1 MTEPRS
7 IHVARQTVQLGV
19 FSSEEIL
26 AGLAS
31 GRFTRL
37 DLGWTNGMAAWKPLG
52 EWPEFTGVLPA
63 IPVPGAD
70 EPSVASTIPWE
81 QGKSLGSF
89 FATFK
94 SSILSP
100 WATLP
105 TGRFAFGDWVAY
117 CYLALALSLPC
128 QLFALFAF
136 GSKNQQL
143 AEMLR
148 RFGLGEV
155 ADKMATTPD
164 PTLWVTVFGM
174 VIGTAL
180 APLIYALVGIA
191 QWLGMKLFRMPG
203 TIERTVSATLLATA
217 LLIVLGAP
225 FQLLGF
231 NLLLQTIGFV
241 LLLIPACFI
250 YYRALGAATGTGALA
265 QFGISML
272 VSFTVCFC
280 CCFLPFFLTYT
291 MGVSAR

>member
-1 MTEPRS
+1 MNEPRS

-19 FSSEEIL
+19 FSPEEIN

-37 DLGWTNGMAAWKPLG
+37 DLGWMNGMAAWKPLG
-52 EWPEFTGVLPA
+52 EWPEFASVMAT
-63 IPVPGAD
+63 IPVPGAA
-70 EPSVASTIPWE
+70 EPSVASAIPWE

-117 CYLALALSLPC
+117 CYLALALNLPC
-128 QLFALFAF
+128 QLLALFAF

-143 AEMLR
+143 ADLFR
-148 RFGLGEV
+148 RFGLADI

-164 PTLWVTVFGM
+164 PTLWVTAFGM
-174 VIGTAL
+174 FIGVAL
-180 APLIYALVGIA
+180 APLVYALMGIA
-191 QWLGMKLFRMPG
+191 QWLGMKLFRQPG

-217 LLIVLGAP
+217 LLIVVGAP

-231 NLLLQTIGFV
+231 SLLLQAIGFA
-241 LLLIPACFI
+241 LLIIPACFI
-250 YYRALGAATGTGALA
+250 FYRTLGAATGTGAWV
-265 QFGISML
+265 QFGISLL
-272 VSFTVCFC
+272 VTLTLCFC
-280 CCFLPFFLTYT
+280 CCFLPMLLT
-291 MGVSAR
+291 SAMAVAAH